1 MIIRSCAPLRISFAG
16 GGTDLD
22 TYCNKYGG
30 LVLNS
35 TISLYVHCTIE
46 ESQDGNVSFVSHDTN
61 NKSEISSA
69 LVLPLNGN
77 LDLFKVIYNRLVRDF
92 IKKPLSFRLYTYSD
106 VPVGSGL
113 GGSSTLVVCIIKAFV
128 EWLALPLGEYDIAKL
143 AFDIERNDAGIIGG
157 SQDQYASTFGG
168 FNYMEFYD
176 NKRVIINP
184 LRIKNWILD
193 ELQASMIL
201 YFTNISRKASQI
213 EEEKKKLH
221 SDKKALDSMHK
232 IKENAI
238 TMKELLLK
246 GDLINFANV
255 LGESWKSKKSIT
267 SLVSNQKID
276 EIYETALANGAYS
289 GKISG
294 AGGGG
299 FMFFLVDPIKRY
311 NLEKKLNKLGG
322 VVTNFS
328 FVKHGTKGW
337 VL

>member
-1 MIIRSCAPLRISFAG
+1 MIIRSRAPLRISFAG

-35 TISLYVHCTIE
+35 TISLFVHCTIE
-46 ESQDGNVSFVSHDTN
+46 ESQDGNISFVSHDTN
-61 NKSEISSA
+61 NKSENPSA

-77 LDLFKVIYNRLVRDF
+77 LDLYKVIYNRLVRDF
-92 IKKPLSFRLYTYSD
+92 IKKPLSFRLFTYSD

-143 AFDIERNDAGIIGG
+143 AFEIERNEAGIIGG

-168 FNYMEFYD
+168 FNFMEFYD
-176 NKRVIINP
+176 KNRVIINP

-193 ELQASMIL
+193 ELQESMLL

-221 SDKKALDSMHK
+221 SDKKALDSMHR

-238 TMKELLLK
+238 IMKEYLLK
-246 GDLINFANV
+246 GDLIKFANL

-267 SLVSNQKID
+267 SIVSNQKID
-276 EIYETALANGAYS
+276 EIYETAISNGAYS

-299 FMFFLVDPIKRY
+299 FMFFLVDPVKRF
-311 NLEKKLNKLGG
+311 NLEKKLNELGG

-337 VL
+337 VV